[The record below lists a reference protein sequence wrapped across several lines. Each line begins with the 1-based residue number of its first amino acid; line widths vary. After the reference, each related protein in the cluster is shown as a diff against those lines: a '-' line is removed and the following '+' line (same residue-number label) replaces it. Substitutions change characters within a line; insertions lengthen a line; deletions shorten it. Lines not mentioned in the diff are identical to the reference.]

1 MLKKRSLAG
10 IQRRTILRLSRDR
23 LATVAAQRVAR
34 MPWDAH
40 NSVAE
45 KCLNERTPYICV
57 QSGVSLTSAFLLSL
71 PGHGHADREA
81 HGLQDDAPVPPQN
94 SYP

>member
-1 MLKKRSLAG
+1 VTPLRVSDPDYIAL
-10 IQRRTILRLSRDR
+10 RTAVR
-23 LATVAAQRVAR
+23 AY
-34 MPWDAH
+34 

-45 KCLNERTPYICV
+45 KCLNERAPYICV
-57 QSGVSLTSAFLLSL
+57 QSGVNLTSAFLLSL